1 MNVIVGIVF
10 IVAFA
15 TMLGI
20 VSANPKTFLVLFL
33 TFWYVVVNDGGHLP
47 ALDFAG
53 WNGIATPAVLAS
65 YFALSIAA
73 IVAAELFHRA
83 DLRRN
88 F

>member
-1 MNVIVGIVF
+1 
-10 IVAFA
+10 
-15 TMLGI
+15 MLAIG
-20 VSANPKTFLVLFL
+20 STNPKTFLVLFM

-53 WNGIATPAVLAS
+53 WSGIETPPVLAG
-65 YFALSIAA
+65 YLALSIAA
-73 IVAAELFHRA
+73 VVTAELFHRA